1 MVEENPGEPD
11 PSDSEQEPRPAPE
24 EAGHRRRG
32 LTPEQRRFLNKP
44 RPAPNE
50 PVPAPEAATP
60 IPENTPPP
68 ARLEPKPPPAGKPA
82 ERKHGASDRA
92 ETDIPSGASVVQP
105 TDKGARKIE
114 LQQAFLILGAIL
126 LLGLTFYGGTK
137 LNYIKFLIASRN
149 APAMDAGGPDP
160 YPGVAAPDLVKQA
173 LLDERA
179 GKWQDAVDRF
189 LAAKRKD
196 LQYRGI
202 LFRVGKLLYERRN
215 FDPADEALE
224 RAIVF
229 GENVEASSFYRGMI
243 AVRRRDLSAAE
254 RFFEA
259 AVKTAP
265 FVPDYHYYWGE
276 TLRVDLKPQQ
286 SIPHYEE
293 AILLARTEQDAT
305 VCQFKIRMARIEAA
319 EGSIVSEDLAQKDAA
334 GPLAIDWLMTAAAL
348 QIRAGHID
356 DARGLIMQARNSQA
370 PGLFAS
376 CVNDFYFHDAA
387 QKYPELVEALHL
399 EFDLQNPFPY
409 Q

>member
-1 MVEENPGEPD
+1 MAEENPGEPD
-11 PSDSEQEPRPAPE
+11 PSGSKQESRPAPE

-32 LTPEQRRFLNKP
+32 LTPKQRRFLNKP

-50 PVPAPEAATP
+50 SAQPPEAATP
-60 IPENTPPP
+60 TPEKATPL
-68 ARLEPKPPPAGKPA
+68 ARPEPKPAPAARLA
-82 ERKHGASDRA
+82 EHEHEAGGRP
-92 ETDIPSGASVVQP
+92 ETAIPSGAAVVQQA
-105 TDKGARKIE
+105 DKGARKIE
-114 LQQAFLILGAIL
+114 LQQAVLILGAIL

-149 APAMDAGGPDP
+149 APTMDAGGPDP

-215 FDPADEALE
+215 FDPADEAFE

-229 GENVEASSFYRGMI
+229 GENVEASNFYRGMI
-243 AVRRRDLSAAE
+243 AVRRRDLPAAE

-259 AVKTAP
+259 AVNAAP
-265 FVPDYHYYWGE
+265 FVPDYQYYWGE
-276 TLRVDLKPQQ
+276 TLRLDLKPKQ
-286 SIPHYEE
+286 SLPHYEE

-319 EGSIVSEDLAQKDAA
+319 EGSVVSEELTQKEAA
-334 GPLAIDWLMTAAAL
+334 GPLSVDWSMTSAAL
-348 QIRAGHID
+348 QIRAGHVEE
-356 DARGLIMQARNSQA
+356 ARQLILQARNGQA

-387 QKYPELVEALHL
+387 QKYPELAEALHL
-399 EFDLQNPFPY
+399 ELDLQNPFPY